1 MPSSNQPAG
10 ALPPRATPLRAHDPR
25 RIGPYDLL
33 GFLGEG
39 GMGVVYVGRG
49 ADGRLVAIKVVR
61 PEYARNAEF
70 RARFR
75 READSAMRVP
85 RFCTAEVLG
94 ADTDAEQPY
103 LVTEFID
110 GPTLEEAVTDAG
122 PLRRGE
128 LEQLGVSMA
137 AALRGIHG
145 AGIIHRDLKPS
156 NVLLSRIGPR
166 VIDFG
171 IASALD
177 AAPGLTATGQAVGTP
192 AFMAP
197 EQLGGRGATQA
208 TDVFAWGGVMAY
220 AATGRRPFGAGP
232 SQTMGYRIVH
242 GEPELHGI
250 EGTLR
255 EVIAAALRKEP
266 ARRPDTSQLLDT
278 LGVAG
283 GDPMAAVQARLAD
296 RTRPGRTPMPR
307 CPRRPARTSL
317 PRCPAAAAPGNR
329 GRVGPRRGGRAP
341 GRGQVCCG
349 AVSRSV
355 SWAGWWRPSSSS
367 CRGSPEASPRTSRD
381 DGAVSTATSTCS
393 SMERRSA
400 CTTRPEMDAPRAPWT
415 AM

>member
-177 AAPGLTATGQAVGTP
+177 AAPGLTATGKAVGTP

-197 EQLGGRGATQA
+197 EQLGGRGATNPK
-208 TDVFAWGGVMAY
+208 GSE
-220 AATGRRPFGAGP
+220 GAN
-232 SQTMGYRIVH
+232 
-242 GEPELHGI
+242 
-250 EGTLR
+250 
-255 EVIAAALRKEP
+255 RK
-266 ARRPDTSQLLDT
+266 
-278 LGVAG
+278 
-283 GDPMAAVQARLAD
+283 
-296 RTRPGRTPMPR
+296 
-307 CPRRPARTSL
+307 
-317 PRCPAAAAPGNR
+317 
-329 GRVGPRRGGRAP
+329 
-341 GRGQVCCG
+341 
-349 AVSRSV
+349 
-355 SWAGWWRPSSSS
+355 
-367 CRGSPEASPRTSRD
+367 
-381 DGAVSTATSTCS
+381 
-393 SMERRSA
+393 
-400 CTTRPEMDAPRAPWT
+400 
-415 AM
+415 